1 MAKHSS
7 LPSPDMIPRRR
18 AAPPPSPEA
27 ALLTGRADA
36 PAPAAS
42 PPPVVAPA
50 PPPMPLPAPPPV
62 AAAPVA
68 APAPRPAPT
77 PAPAPAPEGR
87 VKALQGKVPHRKI
100 GVRLDRERYQRLK
113 RHAADH
119 GLSVEEIAIAA
130 LDRYLGDRNG
140 S

>member
-1 MAKHSS
+1 
-7 LPSPDMIPRRR
+7 
-18 AAPPPSPEA
+18 
-27 ALLTGRADA
+27 
-36 PAPAAS
+36 
-42 PPPVVAPA
+42 
-50 PPPMPLPAPPPV
+50 
-62 AAAPVA
+62 
-68 APAPRPAPT
+68 
-77 PAPAPAPEGR
+77 
-87 VKALQGKVPHRKI
+87 VKALRGKTPHRKI

>member
-1 MAKHSS
+1 MAKQSS

-27 ALLTGRADA
+27 ALLT
-36 PAPAAS
+36 
-42 PPPVVAPA
+42 
-50 PPPMPLPAPPPV
+50 
-62 AAAPVA
+62 
-68 APAPRPAPT
+68 PRVEAPT
-77 PAPAPAPEGR
+77 PAPAPTPAEAPAPSPHPAPLAASPRPAAPAPAPTPAPEPEGR
-87 VKALQGKVPHRKI
+87 VRALQGKVPHRKI

-130 LDRYLGDRNG
+130 LDRYLGPRNG